1 MESRTFEFKPTEEAK
16 APEHPFWDLRATAQL
31 LWKWRRF
38 LAISIASVTLLS
50 LVVALFLPNWYR
62 STTTLLPPREEDMG
76 FNVSTMLRG
85 LAIPGVRIPTQASPG
100 EIFVA
105 VLKSQTVA
113 TQMVNEFGL
122 EKIYHV
128 KKVQDAI
135 KELNHHFTA
144 DIGDDGLIT
153 LKVEDKD
160 KDRAAGMAN
169 RMVALLDDFN
179 RKTRSS
185 RGKRARIFIENRLHE
200 TQEELA
206 SAEDSLRSFQQHK
219 KSLLLPTEQSGASDL
234 AARLLAERI
243 DLQMRLG
250 EANAYAAPSSPEVQR
265 LRLRL
270 NQLDQQIS
278 SLPSLGLGAARLYRD
293 VKVQEQVFSLLMAQL
308 EEAKIEEAKD
318 VATVEV
324 LDVATPAE
332 RKARPKRLII
342 VLLSGVASVVL
353 SVGYVLGAEYVRRA
367 S

>member
-1 MESRTFEFKPTEEAK
+1 MESRTYEFKPAGEGK
-16 APEHPFWDLRATAQL
+16 APEHPFWDLRVVTET

-38 LAISIASVTLLS
+38 LAVSTGCVTTAALI
-50 LVVALFLPNWYR
+50 VVFLLPNWYR
-62 STTTLLPPREEDMG
+62 ATTTLLPPREEDIG

-85 LAIPGVRIPTQASPG
+85 LSIPGVRIPTQASPG

-105 VLKSQTVA
+105 VLKSRTVC
-113 TQMVNEFGL
+113 TQVVNEFGL
-122 EKIYHV
+122 EKTYHV
-128 KKVQDAI
+128 KKMEDAI
-135 KELNHHFTA
+135 KELGHHFSA

-153 LKVEDKD
+153 LKVEDRD
-160 KDRAAGMAN
+160 RDRAAAMAN

-185 RGKRARIFIENRLHE
+185 RGKRARVFIEDRLHDTE
-200 TQEELA
+200 KELA
-206 SAEDSLRSFQQHK
+206 QAEDSLRGFQQQK

-250 EANAYAAPSSPEVQR
+250 EASSYASESSPEVQR
-265 LRLRL
+265 LKVR
-270 NQLDQQIS
+270 QSELDRQIQN
-278 SLPSLGLGAARLYRD
+278 LPGLGLGAARLYRD

-324 LDVATPAE
+324 LDAASPPE
-332 RKARPKRLII
+332 RKARPKRTVII
-342 VLLSGVASVVL
+342 LLSFVASLIL
-353 SVGYVLGAEYVRRA
+353 STGYVLGAEYVRR
-367 S
+367 SS

>member
-1 MESRTFEFKPTEEAK
+1 
-16 APEHPFWDLRATAQL
+16 
-31 LWKWRRF
+31 
-38 LAISIASVTLLS
+38 
-50 LVVALFLPNWYR
+50 
-62 STTTLLPPREEDMG
+62 
-76 FNVSTMLRG
+76 
-85 LAIPGVRIPTQASPG
+85 
-100 EIFVA
+100 
-105 VLKSQTVA
+105 
-113 TQMVNEFGL
+113 VNEFGL
-122 EKIYHV
+122 EKTYHV